1 MIDPKEKR
9 GGAYAA
15 AEAAFRR
22 CIEENGM
29 ESLLARGVLLAF
41 SGGADSVLL
50 FHLLHAYT
58 QARGIPFAAAHIH
71 HGIRGEEAERDA
83 DFCHTMA
90 EEAGVPFFLARVDAP
105 AYAKGEGHG
114 KGLENAAREL
124 RYAALTRLMA
134 ENPAYGVCATAHNAT
149 DNMETV
155 LLHILRGSG
164 LRGICGIPPVRGVF
178 LRPLLYL
185 AKRDVLLALDERG
198 IAYVTDSTNHSNDY
212 DRNYLRAEV
221 LPRFLPLR
229 NDPEAAFTRLSANMR
244 EEAVPA
250 DRMTEE
256 FLAHHVQ
263 GSVAS
268 RKELLALPEAVA
280 CRVLTRM
287 CDLHT
292 GGEAPERLHIHRLLD
307 LLASKRAHGRYS
319 MPGGFFAVFDRDEIY
334 FETKR
339 EDATDYEVT
348 LAMGRNILPQNAG
361 EIWLFSEPR
370 AEFEQAG
377 ANVYNLF
384 IQAKLDSATIMG
396 KLKARTR
403 RAGDAYRYGNMTRRV
418 RRLMADAH
426 LPHSLRATL
435 PVVTDGR
442 GILWVPGFGVR
453 QEEGS
458 CEKGE
463 TLFAYFLYGKK
474 SPDAK

>member
-1 MIDPKEKR
+1 MTAPKQKR
-9 GGAYAA
+9 GDPYAI
-15 AEAAFRR
+15 AEVGFCR

-58 QARGIPFAAAHIH
+58 AARGIPFAAAHIH

-83 DFCHTMA
+83 AFCREMA
-90 EEAGVPFFLARVDAP
+90 EGKGVPFFLVRVDAP

-164 LRGICGIPPVRGVF
+164 LRGICGIPPVRGEF

-185 AKRDVLLALDERG
+185 AKRDVLAALDGRG
-198 IAYVTDSTNHSNDY
+198 IAYVTDSTNVSNDY

-250 DRMTEE
+250 DRMAEE
-256 FLAHHVQ
+256 FIACHAHD
-263 GSVAS
+263 GVAP
-268 RKELLALPEAVA
+268 RAALLALPEAVA

-287 CDLHT
+287 CDPFT
-292 GGEAPERLHIHRLLD
+292 GGEAPERLHIRRLLS
-307 LLASKRAHGRYS
+307 LLAGKKAHGKYS
-319 MPGGFFAVFDRDEIY
+319 MPGGFFAIFDRDTVTFGKTE
-334 FETKR
+334 EPV
-339 EDATDYEVT
+339 AYEVELT
-348 LAMGRNILPQNAG
+348 MGQNILPRNAG
-361 EIWLFSEPR
+361 EIWLFSGERP
-370 AEFEQAG
+370 EFEQAN

-384 IQAKLDSATIMG
+384 IQAKLDSATILG
-396 KLKARTR
+396 KLMARTR
-403 RAGDAYRYGNMTRRV
+403 RTGDAYRYGNMTRRV
-418 RRLMADAH
+418 RRLMTDAH
-426 LPHSLRATL
+426 LPHSLRETL
-435 PVVTDGR
+435 PVITDGR

-453 QEEGS
+453 QEEGNT
-458 CEKGE
+458 EKGE

-474 SPDAK
+474 PTDAK

>member
-1 MIDPKEKR
+1 MIAQKEKN
-9 GGAYAA
+9 GDAYAA
-15 AEAAFRR
+15 AEAAFCH
-22 CIEENGM
+22 CIEENAM

-41 SGGADSVLL
+41 SGGADSVVL
-50 FHLLHAYT
+50 FCLLHDYT
-58 QARGIPFAAAHIH
+58 AARGIPFAAAHIH

-83 DFCHTMA
+83 AFCRQMA
-90 EEAGVPFFLARVDAP
+90 EGKGVPFFLVRVDAL

-124 RYAALTRLMA
+124 RYAALARLME

-178 LRPLLYL
+178 PRPLLYL
-185 AKRDVLLALDERG
+185 AKRDVLAALAARE
-198 IAYVTDSTNHSNDY
+198 IAFVTDSTNASNDY

-250 DRMTEE
+250 DRMAEK
-256 FLAHHVQ
+256 FLSLHVC
-263 GSVAS
+263 GGVAP
-268 RKELLALPEAVA
+268 RAGLLALPEAVA

-287 CDLHT
+287 CDSFT
-292 GGEAPERLHIHRLLD
+292 GGEAPERLHVKKLLT
-307 LLASKRAHGRYS
+307 LLTGKKANGSYS
-319 MPGGFFAVFDRDEIY
+319 MPGGFFAIFDRDTVRFGEA
-334 FETKR
+334 EKTV
-339 EDATDYEVT
+339 AYEVE
-348 LAMGRNILPQNAG
+348 LVMGQNVLPHNAG
-361 EIWLFSEPR
+361 EIWLFSALHP
-370 AEFEQAG
+370 EFERAN

-384 IQAKLDSATIMG
+384 IQAKLDSATILG
-396 KLKARTR
+396 KLMARTR
-403 RAGDAYRYGNMTRRV
+403 RTGDAYRYGNMTRRV

-435 PVVTDGR
+435 PVITDGR

-453 QEEGS
+453 QEEGRA
-458 CEKGE
+458 ENGE

-474 SPDAK
+474 PTDAK

>member
-1 MIDPKEKR
+1 
-9 GGAYAA
+9 
-15 AEAAFRR
+15 
-22 CIEENGM
+22 M
-29 ESLLARGVLLAF
+29 E
-41 SGGADSVLL
+41 
-50 FHLLHAYT
+50 
-58 QARGIPFAAAHIH
+58 
-71 HGIRGEEAERDA
+71 
-83 DFCHTMA
+83 
-90 EEAGVPFFLARVDAP
+90 
-105 AYAKGEGHG
+105 
-114 KGLENAAREL
+114 
-124 RYAALTRLMA
+124 

-185 AKRDVLLALDERG
+185 AKRDVLAALAARE
-198 IAYVTDSTNHSNDY
+198 IAFVTDSTNASNDY

-250 DRMTEE
+250 DRMAEE
-256 FLAHHVQ
+256 FLSHHVC
-263 GSVAS
+263 GGVAP
-268 RKELLALPEAVA
+268 RAGLLALPEAVA

-287 CDLHT
+287 CDPFT
-292 GGEAPERLHIHRLLD
+292 GGEAPERLHIKK
-307 LLASKRAHGRYS
+307 LLALLTGKKINGSYS
-319 MPGGFFAVFDRDEIY
+319 MPGGFFAIFDRDTVRFGEA
-334 FETKR
+334 EKTV
-339 EDATDYEVT
+339 AYEVE
-348 LAMGRNILPQNAG
+348 LVMGQNILPQNAG
-361 EIWLFSEPR
+361 EIWLFTEPQ
-370 AEFEQAG
+370 AEFERAN

-384 IQAKLDSATIMG
+384 IQAKLDSATILG
-396 KLKARTR
+396 KLMARTR
-403 RAGDAYRYGNMTRRV
+403 RTGDAYRYGNMTRRV

-453 QEEGS
+453 QEEGRA
-458 CEKGE
+458 ENGE

-474 SPDAK
+474 PTDAK